1 MTTTKTH
8 VHSPGSFVH
17 SWEINYLMVVTS
29 CVTRDNVHEDNRENI
44 NTLRGT
50 GRNWLLAWTGV
61 VPPACHKEIK
71 PRPYYLNVTVNS
83 EFSFNNSYKINRLMG
98 VMLGV
103 VSTDWSMMSLILD
116 DRSRELLS
124 QYRATAAKLK
134 K

>member
-1 MTTTKTH
+1 
-8 VHSPGSFVH
+8 
-17 SWEINYLMVVTS
+17 
-29 CVTRDNVHEDNRENI
+29 
-44 NTLRGT
+44 
-50 GRNWLLAWTGV
+50 
-61 VPPACHKEIK
+61 
-71 PRPYYLNVTVNS
+71 
-83 EFSFNNSYKINRLMG
+83 MG

>member
-61 VPPACHKEIK
+61 VPPACHKENQTT
-71 PRPYYLNVTVNS
+71 PTPHLNVTVNS
-83 EFSFNNSYKINRLMG
+83 KSSFNNSYKINGTKLIG
-98 VMLGV
+98 VVLGV
-103 VSTDWSMMSLILD
+103 VSTRCSPVHDEFDSG
-116 DRSRELLS
+116 R
-124 QYRATAAKLK
+124 QKQGTARPV
-134 K
+134 